1 VKLLSSLLVAILACS
16 AAACGSRAVSSSA
29 SSPPT
34 SSPPPAGEARLA
46 PAKLRTAG
54 ISVVPVAYQ
63 DLDRVL
69 AATGRVTFDD
79 QRVTHVFSP
88 VNGRVTRLVARPG
101 QRVAKGDPLAIIQSP
116 DVGSAV
122 SDYAKAQAA
131 LAAAERDYQ
140 RQRDLFAAH
149 AAAERDLEGAEANAR
164 QARAERDRAEQKAR
178 LLGGGKLSG
187 VTQEFLLRSPIA
199 GEVIA
204 RAANPGVEVQ
214 GQYSGGTAVELYT
227 VGELGRVWVLADVF
241 EADLARI
248 RVGSPV
254 AVEVISSPGRRFEGR
269 VDWISAAIDPAPRT
283 PKVRCTIDNESRLLK
298 PEMYATVSI
307 AVPGRRA
314 LAIPRGAVLRQGEQ
328 TVVFREVG
336 TTPDGLV
343 RFERWPVKVDDEG
356 GDSLVAVLAG
366 LHPGDRVVSAGG
378 ILLLG
383 MVS

>member
-1 VKLLSSLLVAILACS
+1 VKLLSSLLLAILACS
-16 AAACGSRAVSSSA
+16 VAACGASGLGGETSSSA
-29 SSPPT
+29 
-34 SSPPPAGEARLA
+34 PPAGEARLA
-46 PAKLRTAG
+46 ATKLLTAG

-79 QRVTHVFSP
+79 QHVTHVFSP

-101 QRVAKGDPLAIIQSP
+101 QRLAKGDPLAIIQSP

-140 RQRDLFAAH
+140 RQQDLFAAH
-149 AAAERDLEGAEANAR
+149 AAAERDLENAESNAR
-164 QARAERDRAEQKAR
+164 QARAERDRAEEKAR

-187 VTQEFLLRSPIA
+187 VTQELVLRSPIA

-269 VDWISAAIDPAPRT
+269 VDWISAAIDPATRT
-283 PKVRCTIDNESRLLK
+283 AKVRCTIDNSDRLLR

-336 TTPDGLV
+336 TTTDGLV
-343 RFERWPVKVDDEG
+343 RFERWPVQVDDEG